1 MIPSYA
7 LQSGQPTENFQSTL
21 DDIPIFRLLRKHYC
35 LLACLLA
42 VEIAQNH
49 NTNNISLVLVIG
61 RCWRSDPFVQLPS
74 INLLGL
80 LTTLNDTQTPKILPQ
95 LRIKS
100 NPRSIDCHSTC
111 HATFEKVNL
120 DFPLEAVNLQT
131 KS

>member
-21 DDIPIFRLLRKHYC
+21 DDIPIFRLLRKHC

-42 VEIAQNH
+42 VEIAQNQ
-49 NTNNISLVLVIG
+49 NTNNISLILVIG
-61 RCWRSDPFVQLPS
+61 RCWRSDPLVQLPS

-80 LTTLNDTQTPKILPQ
+80 LTTFNNTRTPKILPQ
-95 LRIKS
+95 LRTTS
-100 NPRSIDCHSTC
+100 NPRSIDCYSTC

-120 DFPLEAVNLQT
+120 DFPLEAVDLQT
-131 KS
+131 NI